1 MNHEFAKRPSKME
14 GRLESMENVYENA
27 KIAIRSALEE
37 IFLETFTISTS
48 HSSRDVII
56 EEYKCKIFR
65 LLFVG
70 KLFLRDPIMTVRM
83 FHAHSRQTRSDL

>member
-1 MNHEFAKRPSKME
+1 MMSHKIEGGMNHKFAQRLRRME
-14 GRLESMENVYENA
+14 GRSESMKNIYENA

-56 EEYKCKIFR
+56 EEYKCKKLPSAFR
-65 LLFVG
+65 RKIVF
-70 KLFLRDPIMTVRM
+70 
-83 FHAHSRQTRSDL
+83 S